1 MRNKSVFL
9 LLACVCGTI
18 AAIGVSQ
25 WMQAQST
32 GSAKIQ
38 MVEIFVTAKAIDVA
52 EEITAEKI
60 RLEQWPA
67 DRIPEGST
75 SDLEDLQ
82 GKFARQ
88 RFYAGEPVMPVK
100 LMTEANSNS
109 ITIPKGFSVVSMK
122 ADPATGVANLVRP
135 GDRVD
140 VMAYFT
146 KNDMIPKSMA
156 KTVLRGIRV
165 FAVDGRTQRDDN
177 DENVKAAQ
185 TISLLISKDDAE
197 AWTTATEIGKV
208 RLTLGNPGD
217 YKKNSDGELAVDAG
231 DEFLRWLADHQAA
244 QKERIQ
250 QQQAEKQQAAAALVQ
265 TTPEPS
271 KPDSQPARPKRF
283 KMLKMSGNRLVE
295 YEWIQG
301 QQVPVVVG
309 QTDSEELPAAA
320 TPVRDPMF
328 DEPAGT
334 DAPEETESAEQ
345 DYSYL
350 NGSQSPFFEP
360 SDESSAGESSPEP
373 VGGDGQRDVDAPP
386 EYEPKQR

>member
-32 GSAKIQ
+32 GQSEIK

-60 RLEQWPA
+60 QLEQWPA

-75 SDLEDLQ
+75 SKLEDLQ

-100 LMTEANSNS
+100 LMSKANSNS

-122 ADPATGVANLVRP
+122 ADSENAVANLVRP

-146 KNDMIPKSMA
+146 KSEMIPESMA
-156 KTVLRGIRV
+156 KTVLQGVRV
-165 FAVDGRTQRDDN
+165 FAVDGRTERDD
-177 DENVKAAQ
+177 DEENVQTAR

-197 AWTTATEIGKV
+197 AWTYASELGKI

-217 YKKNSDGELAVDAG
+217 YKKSSEGGTDAG
-231 DEFLRWLADHQAA
+231 EEFLRWLADHQKA
-244 QKERIQ
+244 QQEKMREKEIENKKV
-250 QQQAEKQQAAAALVQ
+250 AGTLTS
-265 TTPEPS
+265 TTPEA
-271 KPDSQPARPKRF
+271 KPKQKKASGF
-283 KMLKMSGNRLVE
+283 KMLKMSGDRLIE
-295 YEWIQG
+295 YEWVEG
-301 QQVPVVVG
+301 KQVPVVIG
-309 QTDSEELPAAA
+309 QAGSEEDEVAPE
-320 TPVRDPMF
+320 PVRDPMF
-328 DEPAGT
+328 DEPTDDGSA
-334 DAPEETESAEQ
+334 DAPAGEG

-350 NGSQSPFFEP
+350 NGSESPFFEP
-360 SDESSAGESSPEP
+360 S
-373 VGGDGQRDVDAPP
+373 GGADSGQDAPTSIG
-386 EYEPKQR
+386 EAGR